1 MQIANCK
8 IQEFAF
14 FIRMELAMNRISLL
28 CRTLLLGGMILLL
41 ILFGSIAFAQQLP
54 EDPAKGSRLFVSKG
68 CVRCHALQGEGGK
81 IGPDFGRV
89 DLGNTQLD
97 MAAKLWNHIP
107 SMNVGMERARMIKPN
122 MTGQEF
128 TEISA
133 YLYFLK
139 FFDEPGDATRG
150 RSIFNEKGC
159 SSCHSLS
166 GKGREG
172 EPGLDQFPQNISPVF
187 LTQSIW
193 NHGPVMIAHMVK
205 VGMKW
210 PEFKGTE
217 MMDLLEYIKV
227 NAKGAK
233 ETAFI
238 TPGNPREGKQV
249 FVAKGC
255 IKCHAVRGEGGKE
268 AEDLGKRA
276 KTFYKSLT
284 QIASIMWNKGPSVL
298 GKMSQTQTG
307 IPKFTPKEM
316 ADLIAYL
323 YFLHFIDEPGN
334 PVNGKRIFSESGCSK
349 CHGLEGKPGEMM
361 TISLSKYQK
370 AVSPMDIVASL
381 WNHSTEIEKAMREK
395 GVSWPRFKKG
405 ELADLLEFIRN
416 PKRKS

>member
-1 MQIANCK
+1 
-8 IQEFAF
+8 
-14 FIRMELAMNRISLL
+14 
-28 CRTLLLGGMILLL
+28 MILIL
-41 ILFGSIAFAQQLP
+41 ILISQLTFAQLLP
-54 EDPAKGSRLFVSKG
+54 EDPTKGSRLFVNKG
-68 CVRCHALQGEGGK
+68 CARCHAFKGEGGK
-81 IGPDFGRV
+81 VGPDFGRI

-107 SMNVGMERARMIKPN
+107 SMNVGMERAKMIKPN
-122 MTGQEF
+122 LTGQEF

-139 FFDEPGDATRG
+139 FFDEPGEPTRG

-159 SSCHSLS
+159 SSCHPLS
-166 GKGREG
+166 GKGKEG

-205 VGMKW
+205 LGMKW
-210 PEFKGTE
+210 PVFEGTE
-217 MMDLLEYIKV
+217 MMDLLEYIKM
-227 NAKGAK
+227 NAKGVK

-238 TPGNPREGKQV
+238 TPGNSREGKQV
-249 FVAKGC
+249 FATKGC

-284 QIASIMWNKGPSVL
+284 QIASIMWNKGPAVL
-298 GKMSQTQTG
+298 GKMSQTQIG

-334 PVNGKRIFSESGCSK
+334 PVNGKKIFSESGCSK
-349 CHGLEGKPGEMM
+349 CHGWDGKPGELMA
-361 TISLSKYQK
+361 ISLSKYQK
-370 AVSPMDIVASL
+370 AGNPIDIIAGL

-395 GVSWPRFKKG
+395 GISWPQFKKG
-405 ELADLLEFIRN
+405 ELADLLEFIRT
-416 PKRKS
+416 PKKK

>member
-1 MQIANCK
+1 
-8 IQEFAF
+8 
-14 FIRMELAMNRISLL
+14 
-28 CRTLLLGGMILLL
+28 MILLL
-41 ILFGSIAFAQQLP
+41 FLLCSPVFSQPLP
-54 EDPAKGSRLFVSKG
+54 EDPARGSRLFVSKG
-68 CVRCHALQGEGGK
+68 CVRCHAFKGEGGK
-81 IGPDFGRV
+81 VGPDFGRV

-107 SMNVGMERARMIKPN
+107 SMNVGMERARIIKPN
-122 MTGQEF
+122 LTGNEF

-139 FFDEPGDATRG
+139 FFDEPGDANRG

-159 SSCHSLS
+159 GACHPLS
-166 GKGREG
+166 GKGKEG

-205 VGMKW
+205 LGMKW
-210 PEFKGTE
+210 PLFEGTE
-217 MMDLLEYIKV
+217 MMDLMEYIKM
-227 NAKGAK
+227 NARGAK

-238 TPGNPREGKQV
+238 TPGSPREGKQV
-249 FVAKGC
+249 FAAKGC
-255 IKCHAVRGEGGKE
+255 INCHAVRGEGGKQ

-323 YFLHFIDEPGN
+323 YFLHFIDEPGTSA
-334 PVNGKRIFSESGCSK
+334 NGKKIFSEFGCSK
-349 CHGLEGKPGEMM
+349 CHGLDGKPGEWM
-361 TISLSKYQK
+361 TIDLSKYQK
-370 AVSPMDIVASL
+370 AVNPMEIVAGI

-395 GVSWPRFKKG
+395 GISWPRFKKG
-405 ELADLLEFIRN
+405 ELADLLEFIRA
-416 PKRKS
+416 PKKTERK

>member
-1 MQIANCK
+1 MRKAIIVVGAV
-8 IQEFAF
+8 
-14 FIRMELAMNRISLL
+14 
-28 CRTLLLGGMILLL
+28 ILLIASL
-41 ILFGSIAFAQQLP
+41 AFAQLLP
-54 EDPAKGSRLFVSKG
+54 EDPTKGSRLFVNKG
-68 CVRCHALQGEGGK
+68 CVRCHALKGDGGK

-89 DLGNTQLD
+89 DFGNTQIDL
-97 MAAKLWNHIP
+97 AAKLWNHIP
-107 SMNVGMERARMIKPN
+107 SMNIGMEQARMIKPN
-122 MTGQEF
+122 LTGQEF

-159 SSCHSLS
+159 SSCHPLS
-166 GKGREG
+166 GKGKEG

-205 VGMKW
+205 LGMKW
-210 PEFKGTE
+210 PVFEGTE
-217 MMDLLEYIKV
+217 MMDLLDYIKV

-238 TPGNPREGKQV
+238 TPGNPKEGKQV
-249 FVAKGC
+249 FAAKGC

-284 QIASIMWNKGPSVL
+284 QITSIMWNKGPAGL
-298 GKMSQTQTG
+298 GKMSQTQIG

-334 PVNGKRIFSESGCSK
+334 PVNGKKIFSESGCSK
-349 CHGLEGKPGEMM
+349 CHGVDGKPGELM
-361 TISLSKYQK
+361 TLSLSKYQK
-370 AVSPMDIVASL
+370 AGNSMDIVASL
-381 WNHSTEIEKAMREK
+381 WNHSTEIEKAMK
-395 GVSWPRFKKG
+395 GKGISWPRFKKG
-405 ELADLLEFIRN
+405 ELADLLEFIRT
-416 PKRKS
+416 PKKKP

>member
-1 MQIANCK
+1 MCRKK
-8 IQEFAF
+8 ILVTG
-14 FIRMELAMNRISLL
+14 II
-28 CRTLLLGGMILLL
+28 L
-41 ILFGSIAFAQQLP
+41 ILILTGSLTFAQLLP
-54 EDPAKGSRLFVSKG
+54 EDPTKGSRLFVNKG
-68 CVRCHALQGEGGK
+68 CVRCHALKGDGGK
-81 IGPDFGRV
+81 VGPDFGRV
-89 DLGNTQLD
+89 DLGNTQLEL
-97 MAAKLWNHIP
+97 AAKLWNHIP

-150 RSIFNEKGC
+150 KFIFNEKGC
-159 SSCHSLS
+159 SSCHLLS
-166 GKGREG
+166 GKGKEG

-205 VGMKW
+205 LGMKW
-210 PEFKGTE
+210 PIFEGSE
-217 MMDLLEYIKV
+217 MMDLLEYIKL
-227 NAKGAK
+227 NTKGVK

-238 TPGNPREGKQV
+238 TPGNSREGKQV
-249 FVAKGC
+249 FAAKGC

-284 QIASIMWNKGPSVL
+284 QIASIMWNKGPAVL
-298 GKMSQTQTG
+298 GKMSQTQIG

-334 PVNGKRIFSESGCSK
+334 PVNGKKIFSESGCSK
-349 CHGLEGKPGEMM
+349 CHGVDGKPGELM

-370 AVSPMDIVASL
+370 TGNPMDIVASI

-395 GVSWPRFKKG
+395 GISWPRFKKG
-405 ELADLLEFIRN
+405 ELADLLEFIRT
-416 PKRKS
+416 PRKIERK

>member
-1 MQIANCK
+1 MKLSSSYRK
-8 IQEFAF
+8 IF
-14 FIRMELAMNRISLL
+14 
-28 CRTLLLGGMILLL
+28 LGGGTVFLL
-41 ILFGSIAFAQQLP
+41 ILFGSMAFSQPLP

-68 CVRCHALQGEGGK
+68 CVRCHAFKGEGGK

-89 DLGNTQLD
+89 DLGNTQLEL
-97 MAAKLWNHIP
+97 AAKLWNHIP

-122 MTGQEF
+122 LTGQEF
-128 TEISA
+128 TDISA

-159 SSCHSLS
+159 GSCHPLS
-166 GKGREG
+166 GKGKEG

-187 LTQSIW
+187 LAQSIW

-205 VGMKW
+205 LGMKW
-210 PEFKGTE
+210 PLFEGTE
-217 MMDLLEYIKV
+217 LMDLLEYIKM
-227 NAKGAK
+227 NAKGVK

-238 TPGNPREGKQV
+238 TPGNPKEGKKV
-249 FVAKGC
+249 FVSKGC
-255 IKCHAVRGEGGKE
+255 MKCHAVRGEGEKK

-284 QIASIMWNKGPSVL
+284 QIASIMWNKGPAVL
-298 GKMSQTQTG
+298 GKMSQTQIG

-323 YFLHFIDEPGN
+323 YFLHFTDEPGN
-334 PVNGKRIFSESGCSK
+334 PANGKKIFSEFGCSK
-349 CHGLEGKPGEMM
+349 CHGLDGKPGEWM
-361 TISLSKYQK
+361 TIDLSKYQK
-370 AVSPMDIVASL
+370 AVNPMEMVAGI

-395 GVSWPRFKKG
+395 GISWPRFKKG
-405 ELADLLEFIRN
+405 ELADLLEFIRT
-416 PKRKS
+416 PKKKS

>member
-1 MQIANCK
+1 MIFSSEILMTKKAFIIAG
-8 IQEFAF
+8 A
-14 FIRMELAMNRISLL
+14 LSLL
-28 CRTLLLGGMILLL
+28 IVSSL
-41 ILFGSIAFAQQLP
+41 IAQLLP
-54 EDPAKGSRLFVSKG
+54 EDPTKGTRLFVSKG
-68 CVRCHALQGEGGK
+68 CVRCHAFKGDGRK

-107 SMNVGMERARMIKPN
+107 SMNIGMERARMIKPN
-122 MTGQEF
+122 LTGQEF

-159 SSCHSLS
+159 SSCHPLS
-166 GKGREG
+166 GKGKEG
-172 EPGLDQFPQNISPVF
+172 EPGLDQFPQNIPPLF
-187 LTQSIW
+187 LAQSIW

-210 PEFKGTE
+210 PVFEGTE

-238 TPGNPREGKQV
+238 TPGNPREGKQA
-249 FVAKGC
+249 FAAKGC

-284 QIASIMWNKGPSVL
+284 QIASSMWNKGPSVL
-298 GKMSQTQTG
+298 GKMSQTQLG

-323 YFLHFIDEPGN
+323 YFLHFIDEPGI

-349 CHGLEGKPGEMM
+349 CHGLEGKPGELM

-381 WNHSTEIEKAMREK
+381 WNHSTEIEKAMK
-395 GVSWPRFKKG
+395 GKGISWPRFKKG
-405 ELADLLEFIRN
+405 ELADLLEFIRT
-416 PKRKS
+416 PKKKP

>member
-1 MQIANCK
+1 PN
-8 IQEFAF
+8 
-14 FIRMELAMNRISLL
+14 L
-28 CRTLLLGGMILLL
+28 T
-41 ILFGSIAFAQQLP
+41 
-54 EDPAKGSRLFVSKG
+54 
-68 CVRCHALQGEGGK
+68 
-81 IGPDFGRV
+81 
-89 DLGNTQLD
+89 GN
-97 MAAKLWNHIP
+97 
-107 SMNVGMERARMIKPN
+107 
-122 MTGQEF
+122 EF

-139 FFDEPGDATRG
+139 FFDEPGDANRG

-159 SSCHSLS
+159 GACHPLS
-166 GKGREG
+166 GKGKEG

-205 VGMKW
+205 LGMKW
-210 PEFKGTE
+210 PLFEGTE
-217 MMDLLEYIKV
+217 MMDLMEYIKM
-227 NAKGAK
+227 NARGAK

-238 TPGNPREGKQV
+238 TPGSPREGKQV
-249 FVAKGC
+249 FAAKGC
-255 IKCHAVRGEGGKE
+255 INCHAVRGEGGKQ

-323 YFLHFIDEPGN
+323 YFLHFIDEPGTSA
-334 PVNGKRIFSESGCSK
+334 NGKKIFSEFGCSK
-349 CHGLEGKPGEMM
+349 CHGLDGKAGEWM
-361 TISLSKYQK
+361 TIDLSKYQK
-370 AVSPMDIVASL
+370 AVNPMEIVAGI

-395 GVSWPRFKKG
+395 GISWPRFKKG
-405 ELADLLEFIRN
+405 ELADLLEFIRT
-416 PKRKS
+416 PKKTERK

>member
-1 MQIANCK
+1 MRKAIIVVGAV
-8 IQEFAF
+8 
-14 FIRMELAMNRISLL
+14 
-28 CRTLLLGGMILLL
+28 ILLIASL
-41 ILFGSIAFAQQLP
+41 AFAQLLP
-54 EDPAKGSRLFVSKG
+54 EDPTKGSRLFVNKG
-68 CVRCHALQGEGGK
+68 CVRCHALKGDGGK

-89 DLGNTQLD
+89 DFGNTQIDL
-97 MAAKLWNHIP
+97 AAKLWNHIP
-107 SMNVGMERARMIKPN
+107 SMNIGMEQARMIKPN
-122 MTGQEF
+122 LTGQEF

-159 SSCHSLS
+159 SSCHPLS
-166 GKGREG
+166 GKGKEG

-205 VGMKW
+205 LGMKW
-210 PEFKGTE
+210 PVFEGTE
-217 MMDLLEYIKV
+217 MMDLLDYIKV

-238 TPGNPREGKQV
+238 TPGNPKEGKQV
-249 FVAKGC
+249 FAAKGC

-284 QIASIMWNKGPSVL
+284 QITSIMWNKGPAVL
-298 GKMSQTQTG
+298 GKMSQTQIG

-334 PVNGKRIFSESGCSK
+334 PVNGKKIFSESGCSK
-349 CHGLEGKPGEMM
+349 CHGVDGKPGELM
-361 TISLSKYQK
+361 TLSLSKYQK
-370 AVSPMDIVASL
+370 AGNSMDIVASL
-381 WNHSTEIEKAMREK
+381 WNHSTEIEKAMK
-395 GVSWPRFKKG
+395 GKGISWPRFKKG
-405 ELADLLEFIRN
+405 ELADLLEFIRT
-416 PKRKS
+416 PKKKP

>member
-1 MQIANCK
+1 MRRKK
-8 IQEFAF
+8 ILT
-14 FIRMELAMNRISLL
+14 I
-28 CRTLLLGGMILLL
+28 GMILILVL
-41 ILFGSIAFAQQLP
+41 ICSSTFAQLLP
-54 EDPAKGSRLFVSKG
+54 EDPTKGNRLFVSKG
-68 CVRCHALQGEGGK
+68 CVRCHAFKGDGGK

-107 SMNVGMERARMIKPN
+107 SMNIGMEQARMIKPN
-122 MTGQEF
+122 LTGQEF

-159 SSCHSLS
+159 SSCHLLT
-166 GKGREG
+166 GKGKEG

-193 NHGPVMIAHMVK
+193 NHGTVMIAHMVK

-210 PEFKGTE
+210 PVFEGTE

-238 TPGNPREGKQV
+238 TPGNPREGKQA

-284 QIASIMWNKGPSVL
+284 QIASSMWNKGPAVL
-298 GKMSQTQTG
+298 GKMGQTQLG

-323 YFLHFIDEPGN
+323 YFLHFIDEPGI

-349 CHGLEGKPGEMM
+349 CHDLEGKPGELM

-370 AVSPMDIVASL
+370 AVSPMDIVANL
-381 WNHSTEIEKAMREK
+381 WNHSTEIEKAMRGK
-395 GVSWPRFKKG
+395 GISWPRFKKG
-405 ELADLLEFIRN
+405 ELADLLEFIRT
-416 PKRKS
+416 PKKK

>member
-1 MQIANCK
+1 
-8 IQEFAF
+8 
-14 FIRMELAMNRISLL
+14 MEPEMDRLRLFCRILL
-28 CRTLLLGGMILLL
+28 SGIIILLL
-41 ILFGSIAFAQQLP
+41 LLLSPPVFSQPLP
-54 EDPAKGSRLFVSKG
+54 EDPARGSRLFVSKG
-68 CVRCHALQGEGGK
+68 CVRCHAFKGEGGK

-89 DLGNTQLD
+89 ELGNTQLD

-107 SMNVGMERARMIKPN
+107 SMNVGMERAKIIKPN
-122 MTGQEF
+122 LTGNEF

-139 FFDEPGDATRG
+139 FFDEPGDANRG

-159 SSCHSLS
+159 GTCHPLS
-166 GKGREG
+166 GKGKEG
-172 EPGLDQFPQNISPVF
+172 EPGLDQFPQIISPVF

-205 VGMKW
+205 LGMKW
-210 PEFKGTE
+210 PLFEGTE
-217 MMDLLEYIKV
+217 MMDLLEYLKL
-227 NAKGAK
+227 NARGAK

-249 FVAKGC
+249 FAAKGC
-255 IKCHAVRGEGGKE
+255 IKCHAVRGEGGKQ

-276 KTFYKSLT
+276 KTLYKSLT

-334 PVNGKRIFSESGCSK
+334 PANGKKIFSEFGCSK
-349 CHGLEGKPGEMM
+349 CHGLDGKPGEWM
-361 TISLSKYQK
+361 TLDLSKYQK
-370 AVSPMDIVASL
+370 AVNPMEVVAGI

-395 GVSWPRFKKG
+395 GISWPRFKKG
-405 ELADLLEFIRN
+405 ELADLLEFIHT
-416 PKRKS
+416 PKKKS